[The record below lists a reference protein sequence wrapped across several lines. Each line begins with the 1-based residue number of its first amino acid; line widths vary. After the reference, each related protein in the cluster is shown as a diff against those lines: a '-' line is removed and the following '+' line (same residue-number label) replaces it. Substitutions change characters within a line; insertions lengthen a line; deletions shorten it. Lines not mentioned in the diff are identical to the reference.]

1 MYILAPSILSADF
14 SKLGEDVK
22 TVSDA
27 GAQYIHLDVMDGAFV
42 PSISFGMPVISS
54 LRKTTDR
61 VFDVHMMV
69 EEPGRYVNDVRKAG
83 ADLICVHQEA
93 CLHLDRTI
101 NQIKET
107 GAKAAVALNP
117 ATPVETLSCIL
128 KEVDM
133 FLIMSVNPGFG
144 GQKFIPYTL
153 EKIKK
158 LRTMLNEAGLTTDIE
173 VDGGVIEA
181 AQSMGA
187 STMQIIMKVL
197 LPEALPS
204 LINGSA
210 IAATTI
216 LGYSAMSGAVGGGGL
231 GKLAIMYGYN
241 RYQTD
246 IMFITV
252 VLLIVIVQ
260 VFQSFGNWATKRSDR
275 RIS

>member
-1 MYILAPSILSADF
+1 MYYKVAPSVLAADF
-14 SKLGEDVK
+14 AELGSQLRA
-22 TVSDA
+22 VSEA
-27 GAQYIHLDVMDGAFV
+27 GAEWIHLDVMDGAFV

-83 ADLICVHQEA
+83 ADIICVHQEA

-107 GAKAAVALNP
+107 GARAAVALNP

-128 KEVDM
+128 KEADM

-158 LRTMLNEAGLTTDIE
+158 LRGMLNEAGLTTDIE
-173 VDGGVIEA
+173 VDGGVNA
-181 AQSMGA
+181 ANVREVLDAGA
-187 STMQIIMKVL
+187 DVIV
-197 LPEALPS
+197 A
-204 LINGSA
+204 GSA
-210 IAATTI
+210 VFKNDAAANTKEFLKI
-216 LGYSAMSGAVGGGGL
+216 FEEYSA
-231 GKLAIMYGYN
+231 
-241 RYQTD
+241 R
-246 IMFITV
+246 
-252 VLLIVIVQ
+252 
-260 VFQSFGNWATKRSDR
+260 
-275 RIS
+275 